1 MLAALEPCLD
11 RIVITEPSS
20 ARALPADDLAAL
32 AEEVFGADRVF
43 VEPDLPDAL
52 DRATALA
59 EESGEYGGS
68 GVLVTGSVVLV
79 GDARRMLGRDATS
92 AGGAS

>member
-1 MLAALEPCLD
+1 M
-11 RIVITEPSS
+11 
-20 ARALPADDLAAL
+20 
-32 AEEVFGADRVF
+32 
-43 VEPDLPDAL
+43 EPDLPDAL

-79 GDARRMLGRDATS
+79 GDARRMLGRDGAS

>member
-11 RIVITEPSS
+11 RVVLTEPSS
-20 ARALPADDLAAL
+20 PRALPADELAAL

-79 GDARRMLGRDATS
+79 GDARRMLGRGSAT
-92 AGGAS
+92 AGGTT